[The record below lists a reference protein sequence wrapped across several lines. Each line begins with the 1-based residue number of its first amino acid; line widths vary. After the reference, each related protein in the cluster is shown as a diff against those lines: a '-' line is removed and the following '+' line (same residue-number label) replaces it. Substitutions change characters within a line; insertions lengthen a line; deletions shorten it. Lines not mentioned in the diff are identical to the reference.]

1 MIFERRRLIIDK
13 KVKELYNNGNN
24 VSEIAKD
31 LSLSLQRV
39 SKSLQVNNTPCD
51 CCGEINNNRVFKGTR
66 VFCSRHY
73 QQMNNY
79 GKCFKSVFDG
89 NEFIEKE
96 DYYEIHFNNTE
107 EFALISKE
115 SFEKVKQYKW
125 HIRPDGYIEAK
136 NSNKENILLHRLVT
150 DFKYETVDHI
160 NRKKLDNR
168 LENLREVTV
177 SQNQINKS
185 MQKIIH
191 LV

>member
-1 MIFERRRLIIDK
+1 
-13 KVKELYNNGNN
+13 
-24 VSEIAKD
+24 
-31 LSLSLQRV
+31 
-39 SKSLQVNNTPCD
+39 
-51 CCGEINNNRVFKGTR
+51 
-66 VFCSRHY
+66 
-73 QQMNNY
+73 MNNY
-79 GKCFKSVFDG
+79 GKCFRSIFDG
-89 NEFIEKE
+89 NEFVEKE
-96 DYYEIHFNNTE
+96 DYYEIHFCNTE

-185 MQKIIH
+185 MQKNNTSGVVGVSWDKDRGMWHVMITVNKKHINLGRYTDLEVAKSVRLEAEKKYH
-191 LV
+191 KEYTPIERKAYEEDKKNQRVS